1 MTKAYESTR
10 RTEVDWAGG
19 LPKALDGSFE
29 VYRWAVGKGD
39 EFTCAEAAAAL
50 GRTLD
55 QSERMI
61 ANLLALRMVRQTCE
75 GRYLPIDPSVAMN
88 TMLPLAEVEVL
99 ERQAELH
106 HFREELRNAS
116 EQFRESRSGVPGSS
130 GWGVVQDVVAVR
142 ALLRE
147 AATNATVEVLSMQ
160 PGGPRSTHELREA
173 EERDRRML
181 ARGVRMRVLYQH
193 TARFDANTREHAAKL
208 IDDGAEFRTA
218 EALFDRLIIFDRAT
232 AFVPAPGEGPGA
244 ATVVRDPA
252 LVSFLHS
259 CFEHAWIGAKEFDTR
274 RVMPDVISD
283 DLKEEIVKMLV
294 AGAKDDAIARRLGL
308 SVRTCRKHIGQ
319 LMQRFG
325 ATSRF
330 QLGYAVREM
339 QQDET

>member
-1 MTKAYESTR
+1 M
-10 RTEVDWAGG
+10 
-19 LPKALDGSFE
+19 DGSCAA
-29 VYRWAVGKGD
+29 YRWAVGHGG

-50 GRTLD
+50 GLTPEQGERT
-55 QSERMI
+55 I
-61 ANLLALRMVRQTCE
+61 ANLLAFRMIRQTNE
-75 GRYLPIDPSVAMN
+75 GRYLPIEPDVAMN
-88 TMLPLAEVEVL
+88 TVLPLAELEVL
-99 ERQAELH
+99 ERQAELYRL
-106 HFREELRNAS
+106 REELRNAS
-116 EQFRESRSGVPGSS
+116 EQFCENRSGSS
-130 GWGVVQDVVAVR
+130 GWGVVQDVVTVR

-147 AATNATVEVLSMQ
+147 AAANASSEVLAIQ

-193 TARFDANTREHAAKL
+193 TARFDSNTREHAAKL
-208 IDDGAEFRTA
+208 IGEGAEFRTA

-232 AFVPAPGEGPGA
+232 AFVPARGEGPGA
-244 ATVVRDPA
+244 ATVVRDLA

-259 CFEHAWIGAKEFDTR
+259 CFEHAWISAKEFDTR
-274 RVMPDVISD
+274 RVVPHVISD
-283 DLKEEIVKMLV
+283 DLKDEIVTMLV

-308 SVRTCRKHIGQ
+308 SVRTCRKHIGR

-339 QQDET
+339 QQDES